1 MSNKEFSDGLVTR
14 RGFLHTA
21 AIGGGAMLGVGLTA
35 SPAAASSKMPQKAV
49 KYQSTPKGN
58 ARCDNCALWQP
69 PHSCKLV
76 DGVIAPSGWC
86 VLYKA
91 KPKS

>member
-1 MSNKEFSDGLVTR
+1 MSDKKLSDEFVTR
-14 RGFLHTA
+14 RGFLHA
-21 AIGGGAMLGVGLTA
+21 AGIGSAMLGIGLMA

-49 KYQSTPKGN
+49 KYQPTPKGK

-69 PHSCKLV
+69 PSSCKLV
-76 DGVIAPSGWC
+76 DGTIVPSGWC

-91 KPKS
+91 KS